1 MAVARR
7 DHLIKEVRSRL
18 IEGQVAEF
26 VANQERGLGV
36 GFQLADQ
43 RVIDVGSQ
51 EMIEHVHGGGEE
63 HTLIG
68 LTGAPCNDLG
78 EESFPNAR
86 ISDEHEIDAFGQ
98 KREIEQA

>member
-1 MAVARR
+1 M
-7 DHLIKEVRSRL
+7 IKEIGSRL

-26 VANQERGLGV
+26 VANQERGLDV

-43 RVIDVGSQ
+43 RVIDVGGQ

-68 LTGAPCNDLG
+68 LTGAPGNDLG
-78 EESFPNAR
+78 EESLPNPR
-86 ISDEHEIDAFGQ
+86 ISDEYEIGAFGQ